1 MAQSLLTFR
10 SGALYLDAV
19 ILEAFLDA
27 RSPWHGA
34 CRDLFRQAIAP
45 PQPIRLV
52 TATLTIDETVFVL
65 LQELLLRPPYQITR
79 SRSQYLQDHP
89 EIVMQLMTVVDPLVQ
104 DVERMISLEAVLPTD
119 ITAMRREMVAT
130 GTLPRDAI
138 HLAVM
143 RRLGITA
150 IASDDDGF
158 DRYPD
163 ITLFKP

>member
-1 MAQSLLTFR
+1 MAQALIAFQ

-19 ILEAFLDA
+19 MLEAFIDSL
-27 RSPWHGA
+27 SPWYA
-34 CRDLFRQAIAP
+34 SCRELFRRAIAP
-45 PQPIRLV
+45 PRPIRLV

-65 LQELLLRPPYQITR
+65 LQELLLRPPYQIAR
-79 SRSQYLQDHP
+79 SRSQYLQNHP
-89 EIVMQLMTVVDPLVQ
+89 EIVQQLMTVVDPLVQ
-104 DVERMISLEAVLPTD
+104 DVERMISLEPVLPAD
-119 ITAMRREMVAT
+119 ISAMRREMVAT

>member
-1 MAQSLLTFR
+1 MAQALIAFQ

-19 ILEAFLDA
+19 ILEAFIDSL
-27 RSPWHGA
+27 SPWYA
-34 CRDLFRQAIAP
+34 SCRELFRRAIAP
-45 PQPIRLV
+45 PRPIRLV
-52 TATLTIDETVFVL
+52 TATLTIDEMVFVL
-65 LQELLLRPPYQITR
+65 LQELLLRPPYQIAR
-79 SRSQYLQDHP
+79 SRSQYLQNHP
-89 EIVMQLMTVVDPLVQ
+89 EIVQQLMTVVDPLVQ
-104 DVERMISLEAVLPTD
+104 DVERMISLEPVLPAD
-119 ITAMRREMVAT
+119 ISAMRREMVAT

-158 DRYPD
+158 DRYTD

>member
-1 MAQSLLTFR
+1 MALSLLSFQH
-10 SGALYLDAV
+10 GALYLDAV
-19 ILEAFLDA
+19 ILEAFLDSL
-27 RSPWHGA
+27 SPWHAA
-34 CRDLFRQAIAP
+34 CRELFRRAITP
-45 PQPIRLV
+45 PHPIRLV

-65 LQELLLRPPYQITR
+65 LQELLTRPPYQIRR

-89 EIVMQLMTVVDPLVQ
+89 EIVRQLMAVVDPLVQ
-104 DVERMISLEAVLPTD
+104 DVERMISLESVLSAD
-119 ITAMRREMVAT
+119 ITAMRREMVAS

-158 DRYPD
+158 DHYPD
-163 ITLFKP
+163 VTLFKP

>member
-1 MAQSLLTFR
+1 MAQSLAGFQ
-10 SGALYLDAV
+10 SGVLYLDAV
-19 ILEAFLDA
+19 ILEAFTDSL
-27 RSPWHGA
+27 SPWHA
-34 CRDLFRQAIAP
+34 SCRELFRQAITP

-65 LQELLLRPPYQITR
+65 LQELLLRPPYQIAR
-79 SRSQYLQDHP
+79 SRSQYLQNHP
-89 EIVMQLMTVVDPLVQ
+89 EIVQQLMTVVDPLVQ
-104 DVERMISLEAVLPTD
+104 DVERMIVLEPVLPAD
-119 ITAMRREMVAT
+119 ISAMRREIVAT

-143 RRLGITA
+143 RRLDITA

-158 DRYPD
+158 DRYTD

>member
-1 MAQSLLTFR
+1 MARSLISFQ

-19 ILEAFLDA
+19 ILEAFLDQL
-27 RSPWHGA
+27 SPWHA
-34 CRDLFRQAIAP
+34 SCRELFRRAIAP

-65 LQELLLRPPYQITR
+65 LQELLLRPPYQIAR

-89 EIVMQLMTVVDPLVQ
+89 EIVQQLMTVVDPLVQ
-104 DVERMISLEAVLPTD
+104 DVERMISLEPVLAAD
-119 ITAMRREMVAT
+119 IKAMRQEMVAT

-158 DRYPD
+158 DRYTD

>member
-19 ILEAFLDA
+19 IIEAFLDSL
-27 RSPWHGA
+27 SPWHAA
-34 CRDLFRQAIAP
+34 CRDLFHRAITLP
-45 PQPIRLV
+45 RSIQLV
-52 TATLTIDETVFVL
+52 TATLTLDETIFVL
-65 LQELLLRPPYQITR
+65 LQELLLRPPYQVTR

-89 EIVMQLMTVVDPLVQ
+89 ETVQQLMTVVDPLMQ
-104 DVERMISLEAVLPTD
+104 AVERMITLEPVLPAD
-119 ITAMRREMVAT
+119 MIAMRGEMSAT

-138 HLAVM
+138 HLSVM
-143 RRLGITA
+143 RRLGVAA

-158 DRYPD
+158 DRHPD

>member
-1 MAQSLLTFR
+1 MAQSLIGFH

-19 ILEAFLDA
+19 ILEAFIDSF
-27 RSPWHGA
+27 SPWHA
-34 CRDLFRQAIAP
+34 SCRELFRRAIAP
-45 PQPIRLV
+45 PLPIHLV

-89 EIVMQLMTVVDPLVQ
+89 EVVQQLMAVVDPLVK
-104 DVERMISLEAVLPTD
+104 DVERMISLEPVLPAD
-119 ITAMRREMVAT
+119 ITGMRREMVAT

-158 DRYPD
+158 DRYPG